1 MKVSVIGLGSMG
13 KNHVRVYKAMGVLS
27 SVCDTDSILSQVTGE
42 ANEVEWF
49 NSIDKLL
56 ETKPDAVSI
65 VVPTPFHF
73 GVALKCLQNG
83 CHVLLEKP
91 ITTTAEEAQE
101 LIELAQ
107 EKNLIFT
114 VGYLERYNPAF
125 LYLQDL
131 INENK
136 LGSLTSVNI
145 KRVGGTPRSADN
157 IIVDLMT
164 HDFNLLTAL
173 FSNSPSKIH
182 VHFSGR
188 NDIVDSAQV
197 LLDFEYASATCESNW
212 ISPIKIRTIQ
222 VTGTM
227 GYCEVD
233 LMKQQVSNFTSDSVF
248 TKSFNEEPLRNELLM
263 FLSAVKTGNMGGL
276 VTGDNALETLC
287 ITAKAIGEKNES
299 TVT

>member
-1 MKVSVIGLGSMG
+1 MKISVIGLGSMG
-13 KNHVRVYKAMGVLS
+13 KNHVRVYKALGVLS
-27 SVCDTDSILSQVTGE
+27 SVCDIDPDVSRSIGK

-49 NSIDKLL
+49 SSIDKLL
-56 ETKPDAVSI
+56 STKPDAVSI
-65 VVPTPFHF
+65 AVPTPFHF
-73 GVALKCLQNG
+73 AVALKCLQNG
-83 CHVLLEKP
+83 CHILLEKP
-91 ITTTAEEAQE
+91 ITNTAEEAEQ
-101 LIELAQ
+101 LINLAK
-107 EKNLIFT
+107 EKNLVFA

-131 INENK
+131 IKDNK

-145 KRVGGTPRSADN
+145 KRVGGIPRSADN

-173 FSNSPSKIH
+173 FPNSPSKVH

-227 GYCEVD
+227 GYCEVN

-248 TKSFNEEPLRNELLM
+248 TKNFNEEPLRNEIIR
-263 FLSAVKTGNMGGL
+263 FLGAIKTGDISVL
-276 VTGDNALETLC
+276 VTGENALETLR
-287 ITAKAIGEKNES
+287 ITEKAIGEKHEGS
-299 TVT
+299 IT